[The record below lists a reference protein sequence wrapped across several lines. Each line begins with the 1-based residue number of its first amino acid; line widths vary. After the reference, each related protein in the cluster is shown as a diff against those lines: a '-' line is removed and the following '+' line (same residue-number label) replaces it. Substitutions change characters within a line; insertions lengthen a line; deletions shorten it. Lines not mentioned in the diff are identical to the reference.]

1 METKSKKQI
10 DIRRQVLIQ
19 MSVKARGYRQE
30 QINKAN
36 TEKELLYWS
45 SVRINDIIAQW
56 YREESGATT
65 FKTFKQWKEEGFS
78 IKKGS
83 KAFILWAK
91 KRKATKQDEQSQK
104 GHEPSLDEYEFF
116 PIAYLFSDLQVEKGG
131 GNAN

>member
-10 DIRRQVLIQ
+10 DIRRDVLIQ
-19 MSVKARGYRQE
+19 LSVRARSYREEQLHKAE
-30 QINKAN
+30 

-56 YREESGATT
+56 YRDESGATT
-65 FKTFKQWKEEGFS
+65 FKTFKQWKESGFS

-91 KRKATKQDEQSQK
+91 KRKASKQGEQLQQ
-104 GHEPSLDEYEFF
+104 GEEPSIENYEFF

-131 GNAN
+131 LNVN

>member
-10 DIRRQVLIQ
+10 DIRRQALIQ
-19 MSVKARGYRQE
+19 MSVKARGYRDE
-30 QINKAN
+30 QLKKAD
-36 TEKELLYWS
+36 TEKDLLYWS

-56 YREESGATT
+56 YRNESGATT
-65 FKTFKQWKEEGFS
+65 FKTFKQWKKEGYS

-91 KRKATKQDEQSQK
+91 KKKATKQEEQPQQ
-104 GHEPSLDEYEFF
+104 GTDPTIEDYEFF

-131 GNAN
+131 QNVN

>member
-10 DIRRQVLIQ
+10 DIRRQALIQ
-19 MSVKARGYRQE
+19 MSVKARGYRDE
-30 QINKAN
+30 QIKKAR
-36 TEKELLYWS
+36 TETDLLYWS

-56 YREESGATT
+56 YRDESGATT
-65 FKTFKQWKEEGFS
+65 FKTFKQWKEDGYS

-91 KRKATKQDEQSQK
+91 KRKATKQGEQPKQ
-104 GHEPSLDEYEFF
+104 GEDPTMEDYEFF

-131 GNAN
+131 QNVN